1 MAADFTELMQRSMG
15 RAVNDV
21 ALRIWTPQGATI
33 GFVKQV
39 VPHIEDLTDRR
50 TDVSDRT
57 GDYPTGAWGDEAR
70 DFHVRIVVPARAVGE
85 EMLAARVHLV
95 VEGEVIS
102 EAKIRALWTEDEA
115 LSTRLNP
122 EVVRSTGRAG
132 YADAVQDG
140 IAALRT
146 GDEQTALNR
155 LGEAVQIA
163 DVLGDQDKLDE
174 LSQVVDIVDAPTGKI
189 RPKRHV
195 DEIDVMDADIGSRKT
210 VRARRR
216 PDA

>member
-1 MAADFTELMQRSMG
+1 
-15 RAVNDV
+15 
-21 ALRIWTPQGATI
+21 
-33 GFVKQV
+33 
-39 VPHIEDLTDRR
+39 
-50 TDVSDRT
+50 
-57 GDYPTGAWGDEAR
+57 
-70 DFHVRIVVPARAVGE
+70 
-85 EMLAARVHLV
+85 MLAARVHLV

-122 EVVRSTGRAG
+122 EVVRSTGSAG

-146 GDEQTALNR
+146 GDEQTALIR

-163 DVLGDQDKLDE
+163 DVLGDQDKLNE